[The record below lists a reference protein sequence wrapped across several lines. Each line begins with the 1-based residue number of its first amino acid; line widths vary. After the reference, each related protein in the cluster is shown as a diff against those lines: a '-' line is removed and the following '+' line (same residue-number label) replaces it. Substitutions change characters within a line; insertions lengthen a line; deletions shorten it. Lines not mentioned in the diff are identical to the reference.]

1 MNYLRPGL
9 RCGLND
15 FTDLYAQIQDWA
27 GSGSTN
33 LGDIST
39 FLLNAGLGIEAAR
52 AALNTVAANVGSN
65 PQQLAAINA
74 ELNYLNNGGYLAPQ
88 NDKSRLIVFGGVAFL
103 LWLVLQEK

>member
-9 RCGLND
+9 RCGFED
-15 FTDLYAQIQDWA
+15 ATDLYASIQEWA

-52 AALNTVAANVGSN
+52 NALNTVAANVGSD
-65 PQQLAAINA
+65 PQRLAAINA
-74 ELNYLNNGGYLAPQ
+74 ELNYLNSGGYIAS
-88 NDKSRLIVFGGVAFL
+88 NNNRSGIIVISVAVVI
-103 LWLVLQEK
+103 LWLALREK

>member
-1 MNYLRPGL
+1 MNYMRPLPRG
-9 RCGLND
+9 GFND
-15 FTDLYAQIQDWA
+15 FTDLYAQISAWA

-52 AALNTVAANVGSN
+52 AALNTVANNVGSN

-74 ELNYLNNGGYLAPQ
+74 ELNYLNSGGYVSAQ
-88 NDKSRLIVFGGVAFL
+88 RNKNGLIVAGIGVFV
-103 LWLVLQEK
+103 LWLALREK